1 MQQLRRPVPIC
12 GLSSAGL
19 RALCRV
25 FVAALVLASSGFAHG
40 QNSGDRF
47 QAQGETGV
55 SDIRTGTDGT
65 VPLRQPGIDATP
77 STPPRQDRASE
88 RRRDAQE
95 RRDPDSEALE
105 PKLPK
110 PSEFEE
116 YVNRLAFP
124 NLLQRPDIPLTI
136 RRLGTGLIT
145 DQNRGNETID
155 FSPLV
160 PPDYLISPGDEI
172 VLSIWGSVDA
182 ELRLFVDRSG
192 RITVPRVGSI
202 MVSGVRYADLPNV
215 ISQRVAQTFK
225 NFQLSV
231 SLGQLRGVRVY
242 VTGFVVRPGAYTV
255 NALSSVANAVV
266 RAGGPSASGS
276 FRDIQLRRGNGLVS
290 TLDFYDLL
298 LMGDRSSDKLVQ
310 ADDVIHV
317 GPIGAQ
323 VGVIGSV
330 NRAAIFELKPGETM
344 ADALRMAGGFAAVA
358 DTTRMALER
367 VDERAT
373 VRVTQ
378 IESTQAAET
387 KLRSGDVLRAFNAV
401 TLSTS
406 IERQN
411 KRVRVEGEVL
421 RPGDYVLPAQST
433 IADALR
439 AAGGLSAGAYVF
451 GTEFSRES
459 VRVTQQENFDRALRN
474 LENDIALASSTQR
487 VTNADEAAAL
497 SGRSAATAQL
507 IARLRTVKPTG
518 RVVLQMAPDSR
529 VLPNLLLEDGDRLFV
544 PAVPSSVGVFGSV
557 FNSGSFLLEPG
568 RSLSDY
574 LNLAGGPK
582 RGADAGSTFVLR
594 ANGTVVSN
602 LQDKG
607 WGGGLQGSFERMPA
621 LPGDTL
627 FVPEELDKTTFVQ
640 HAKDWTQILAQFAL
654 GVAAFVT
661 LTN

>member
-1 MQQLRRPVPIC
+1 M
-12 GLSSAGL
+12 
-19 RALCRV
+19 
-25 FVAALVLASSGFAHG
+25 
-40 QNSGDRF
+40 
-47 QAQGETGV
+47 
-55 SDIRTGTDGT
+55 
-65 VPLRQPGIDATP
+65 
-77 STPPRQDRASE
+77 
-88 RRRDAQE
+88 
-95 RRDPDSEALE
+95 
-105 PKLPK
+105 
-110 PSEFEE
+110 
-116 YVNRLAFP
+116 
-124 NLLQRPDIPLTI
+124 
-136 RRLGTGLIT
+136 IT

-202 MVSGVRYADLPNV
+202 MVSGVRYADLPGA

-255 NALSSVANAVV
+255 NALSSIANAVV
-266 RAGGPSASGS
+266 RAGGPSGSGS

-298 LMGDRSSDKLVQ
+298 LKGDRSSDKLVQ

-330 NRAAIFELKPGETM
+330 NRSAIFELKPGETM

-367 VDERAT
+367 IDERAT
-373 VRVTQ
+373 VRVVQVETAHA
-378 IESTQAAET
+378 SET

-439 AAGGLSAGAYVF
+439 AAGGLSMGAYVF
-451 GTEFSRES
+451 GTEFTRES
-459 VRVTQQENFDRALRN
+459 VRVTQQENFERALRN

-497 SGRSAATAQL
+497 SGRRAATTEL
-507 IARLRTVKPTG
+507 INRLRTIKPTG
-518 RVVLQMAPDSR
+518 RVVLQMPPNSR
-529 VLPNLLLEDGDRLFV
+529 ELPNLMLEDGDRLFV
-544 PAVPSSVGVFGSV
+544 PPIPSSVGVFGSV
-557 FNSGSFLLEPG
+557 FNSGSFLLESG

-602 LQDKG
+602 LQDTS
-607 WGGGLQGSFERMPA
+607 WGSRGLQGSFERMPA